1 MSKLKALGRGLDSLI
16 PNDIEIS
23 QLSKKEA
30 SRRIVDVT
38 VLDLQ
43 PNPDQPRR
51 TFDDKELQSLAESI
65 KAHGVLQPLLARELD
80 EGGYQIIAGER
91 RWRAAQIAKLAELP
105 VIVISS
111 DEIARAEVALIE
123 NVQRE
128 DLRPLELA
136 AALHRLHYD
145 FNLDYEQIGKRIGK
159 ASSTV
164 VNIVRLMQLPDDAK
178 LALGEGKI
186 TEGHARAILALREAP
201 EKQAELLNYIVKQ
214 DWSVRKSEAFVVA
227 YRQGAPTKVHAVR
240 NAQSDTP
247 QTRRLSKQLGRPVSL
262 QRMAK
267 GGRMLITYK
276 DDKDLQ
282 QLTELILNK

>member
-1 MSKLKALGRGLDSLI
+1 MSKTNALGRGLDSLI
-16 PNDIEIS
+16 PTDLEIS

-30 SRRIVDVT
+30 SRRIEDIAT
-38 VLDLQ
+38 TELQ

-51 TFDDKELQSLAESI
+51 TFDDEELKSLSHSI
-65 KAHGVLQPLLARELD
+65 KVHGVLQPLLVRELP
-80 EGGYQIIAGER
+80 EGGFQIIAGER
-91 RWRAAQIAKLAELP
+91 RWRAAKLAKIKEVP

-145 FNLDYEQIGKRIGK
+145 FNLDYEQIGKQIGK

-164 VNIVRLMQLPDDAK
+164 VNIVRLMQLPEDAK

-186 TEGHARAILALREAP
+186 SEGHARAILALREMP
-201 EKQAELLNYIVKQ
+201 EKQAELLQYIIKQ
-214 DWSVRKSEAFVVA
+214 DWSVRKSEAFVIA
-227 YRQGAPTKVHAVR
+227 CRQGESTKVHAVR
-240 NAQSDTP
+240 NAQADTP
-247 QTRRLSKQLGRPVSL
+247 QTRRLSKQLGRQVSL
-262 QRMAK
+262 QRMAR
-267 GGRMLITYK
+267 GGRLLISYK
-276 DDKDLQ
+276 DEKDLKR
-282 QLTELILNK
+282 LTDQILQ